1 MKKSLHTISPR
12 GVHIIL
18 DLYDCSDIS
27 LLNSAEKIEKLLKN
41 SVKKA
46 NATLIDIKVHKFSP
60 YGVSGFALISESH
73 ISIHTWPEKKY
84 VGVDIYTCGN
94 KTLPEVAADYF
105 IKVLKSKKPTIM
117 KIERGTYAEKF

>member
-1 MKKSLHTISPR
+1 MKKTLHTVPPK

-18 DLYDCSDIS
+18 DLYDCSNIS
-27 LLNSAEKIEKLLKN
+27 TLNSVEEIEKILKI
-41 SVKKA
+41 SVEKA

-60 YGVSGFALISESH
+60 YGISGFALISESH

-94 KTLPEVAADYF
+94 KTLPEIAADF
-105 IKVLKSKKPTIM
+105 IIKALKSQKPSIL
-117 KIERGTYAEKF
+117 KIERGIYAEKF

>member
-1 MKKSLHTISPR
+1 MKKTLHTVSPK

-18 DLYDCSDIS
+18 DLYDCSNVS
-27 LLNSAEKIEKLLKN
+27 TLNSAEEIEKILKI
-41 SVKKA
+41 SVEKA

-60 YGVSGFALISESH
+60 YGISGFALISESH

-94 KTLPEVAADYF
+94 KTLPEIAADF
-105 IKVLKSKKPTIM
+105 IIKALKSQKPSIL
-117 KIERGTYAEKF
+117 KIERGIYAEKF